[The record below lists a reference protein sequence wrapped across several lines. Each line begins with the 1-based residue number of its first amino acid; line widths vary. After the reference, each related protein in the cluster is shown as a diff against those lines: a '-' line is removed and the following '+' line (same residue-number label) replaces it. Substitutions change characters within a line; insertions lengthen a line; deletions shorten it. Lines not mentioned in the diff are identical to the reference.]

1 VEGHIFNS
9 SPTLSTTRSPAGT
22 RSHLQEFILADGRR
36 LYDPDPDW
44 EIEGELSEDYRRV
57 KLSRLHPGEQFAYV
71 SNLGDDWAHLCTAGA
86 RRIDPAE
93 VLGILPE
100 TPLPYRGWGD
110 IPDQYRHR
118 WDSSVRGGSRPAGLW
133 RPPLHD
139 AAHPGDLIVVID
151 AGPGVCVAGGGER
164 SQDFQVLLKLGQSRA
179 ISEGLMPLMC
189 VSVLRSHGRHLLDA
203 ECDHERSPLRRRAHC
218 GSR

>member
-1 VEGHIFNS
+1 VEGAHLQQLADAIDDAFA
-9 SPTLSTTRSPAGT
+9 RWD

-71 SNLGDDWAHLCTAGA
+71 SDLGDDWAHLCTAGA

-93 VLGILPE
+93 VLGIPPE

-110 IPDQYRHR
+110 IPDQYRHC
-118 WDSSVRGGSRPAGLW
+118 WDGSVRGGSRPAGLW
-133 RPPLHD
+133 RPPLHH

-151 AGPGVCVAGGGER
+151 ADPGVGVVWGA
-164 SQDFQVLLKLGQSRA
+164 
-179 ISEGLMPLMC
+179 EG
-189 VSVLRSHGRHLLDA
+189 A
-203 ECDHERSPLRRRAHC
+203 QEC
-218 GSR
+218 